1 MLVRMSTALRRVGRL
16 LTLLACTAVP
26 ALCLASREVPVF
38 TVPVAAQTP
47 AALQQAMQAVLVRA
61 TGHTSAATD
70 PQLASLVANAAQYVQ
85 GYEHGGQGQLL
96 VDFNAAALAQAIR
109 AAGRNV
115 WNADRPFTLIVL
127 SPPPGASQQ
136 ATDAAAVQQAA
147 EARAMPI
154 SVVPLGVRDA
164 NGNLLPSETL
174 LAMVH
179 NLGAEQ
185 LLIGREM
192 TPPSSLALPAPAPA
206 PVSAPGATTAGASDG
221 TTSSM
226 AVPAPTDTW
235 RWTLVTPFLTRQF
248 TGSITTGIDATVDLL
263 APPIEASPADS
274 IAMMPVRIE
283 GLRTLDQYARVETML
298 AAVPGVRH
306 STVER
311 IAGTTA
317 VFDLWAR
324 GGASAVSRM
333 LAISPRFKPLSAN
346 GMLAYQYVPA
356 PPPASTPAAPGA
368 SSAGQADAPA
378 AAANPAVPPP

>member
-147 EARAMPI
+147 EARGMPI
-154 SVVPLGVRDA
+154 SIVPLGVRDA
-164 NGNLLPSETL
+164 SGNLLPSETL